1 MVWGT
6 ELTREQRR
14 EVNRQKQIERALAAG
29 DLELA
34 EMYRLA
40 EYDDESTPEED
51 AEDARISKERAA
63 KGKWIEYDFDNFDAE
78 WEAMY
83 PEDAPPCSRRSMRHS
98 RIGKRTSSVYRRS
111 IRKRLSICVSS
122 KSGCRQP
129 RRCSASTTMTFAS
142 LEILSCPFRGGGTR
156 NQHPQSGH
164 APRSERRSAPAA

>member
-63 KGKWIEYDFDNFDAE
+63 NGKWIEYDFDNFDAE

-83 PEDAPPCSRRSMRHS
+83 PEDA
-98 RIGKRTSSVYRRS
+98 
-111 IRKRLSICVSS
+111 RLFKALDEAFPDWEAHIERLPEEYPEEVEYL
-122 KSGCRQP
+122 RQ
-129 RRCSASTTMTFAS
+129 
-142 LEILSCPFRGGGTR
+142 LD
-156 NQHPQSGH
+156 
-164 APRSERRSAPAA
+164 ERLPAAAKMFREHHDDLRLP

>member
-78 WEAMY
+78 WAAMY
-83 PEDAPPCSRRSMRHS
+83 PEDARLFKALDEAFPDW
-98 RIGKRTSSVYRRS
+98 KRTSSVYRRS
-111 IRKRLSICVSS
+111 IRKRLSICGSS
-122 KSGCRQP
+122 MSGCRQP
-129 RRCSASTTMTFAS
+129 RRCSANTTMTFAS
-142 LEILSCPFRGGGTR
+142 LEIPSCPFRGSGTR

-164 APRSERRSAPAA
+164 APRSERRGAPAA